1 MRKTLLLL
9 AALAAPAA
17 ASAQTLLVENFAYPD
32 STVIGGTGTAPTPVN
47 PATGWATHSGTPG
60 QIKPGATDNLTFT
73 STPAYPSQ
81 SGAGIRLFSARTSG
95 EDINHT
101 FAEQTEGAATKSIYV
116 SALVRPDA
124 LPNGT
129 TGSYFLNL
137 ANTAVSGTT
146 FSARVF
152 MAQGLVDPTR
162 VRFGITTI
170 GNVPVF
176 APTEYAL
183 GTKLLLVARYDIVP
197 GATNN
202 TARLY
207 IFEEGANLASE
218 PLVPS
223 AQAIDTG
230 TDPANIGSIAIRQGV
245 TGSQNAGS
253 QTVDGLRVALSWAAT
268 TTTRSDR
275 PDVLASG
282 LGLAIRGNGG
292 TAPVLALTSDAPGT
306 VSVEVFDVLGRR
318 VAAHAVAATAGT
330 PTDVALADLATGV
343 YVVRAVRGTA
353 VATTRLV
360 VR

>member
-47 PATGWATHSGTPG
+47 PATGWATHSGATS
-60 QIKPGATDNLTFT
+60 QIKPGVTDNLTFT

-81 SGAGIRLFSARTSG
+81 SGAGIRLFSSRG

-137 ANTAVSGTT
+137 ASTAVTGAT

-176 APTEYAL
+176 GLTEYAL
-183 GTKLLLVARYDIVP
+183 GTKLLIVARYDIVP

-202 TARLY
+202 NARLY
-207 IFEEGANLASE
+207 ILEEGASIASE

-275 PDVLASG
+275 PDVLTSG

-330 PTDVALADLATGV
+330 PTDVALTDLATGV